1 MENSK
6 KIGKNLKK
14 LKEYHFGFISS
25 QNTLKKA
32 EKDGKQKL
40 SLRFV
45 PTRHVIENS
54 KNIVIKFQKFKNTIV
69 ASFQAIIG
77 WNRPRN
83 RENKKYDSAS
93 FQPDA

>member
-6 KIGKNLKK
+6 KNMRNLKK
-14 LKEYHFGFISS
+14 LKEYRCGFISS

-40 SLRFV
+40 SFRFV

-54 KNIVIKFQKFKNTIV
+54 KNI
-69 ASFQAIIG
+69 
-77 WNRPRN
+77 
-83 RENKKYDSAS
+83 EKKI
-93 FQPDA
+93 PKI

>member
-6 KIGKNLKK
+6 KKGKNLKK
-14 LKEYHFGFISS
+14 LKEYHFGLISS

-40 SLRFV
+40 SFRFV

-54 KNIVIKFQKFKNTIV
+54 KNI
-69 ASFQAIIG
+69 
-77 WNRPRN
+77 
-83 RENKKYDSAS
+83 EKKI
-93 FQPDA
+93 PKI